1 MILFFPDA
9 EKAASTCQVK
19 QFVAF
24 SHLRVS
30 VWTSDRFNMRDWFDL
45 RPLQRIRVRSLHMRV
60 VQNLLDEITAVLGL
74 GLQHEQRGELEQCP
88 FSAKHRKEESMLDQ
102 SWQDGSIIRSPCR
115 YRSILTHTS

>member
-1 MILFFPDA
+1 MILFFPDT

-74 GLQHEQRGELEQCP
+74 GLIMRSDMSHTPRERDRKG
-88 FSAKHRKEESMLDQ
+88 SASSLFLYHRSGHRN
-102 SWQDGSIIRSPCR
+102 S
-115 YRSILTHTS
+115 